1 MVDYLSTYSSL
12 MRTYPGK
19 NPSQTE
25 HNLPRSEFREVKRTV
40 PITYGIILWYM

>member
-12 MRTYPGK
+12 MRTYSGK
-19 NPSQTE
+19 NLSQTE